1 MHSILRNFIDE
12 LKEETEENQNLVFAI
27 ELQQPLH

>member
-12 LKEETEENQNLVFAI
+12 LKEETEENQNLVFDI